1 MTVGVA
7 RVTLYLEDT
16 FSLKDK
22 RQVTRSITQKVR
34 NQFNAGIAEV
44 ADLDDPRAA
53 TLAIVVVS
61 NAANH
66 AQEMLQ
72 TVIDFIERRVELGVL
87 GEVETELIPYGDYR
101 KTQVITAG
109 HARPPL
115 VHPLP
120 AHRAGCPLGGGWGE
134 GSRGVAGSRRRQAT
148 GVPIAAPGISSG
160 VMAAI
165 TIDSGSCPLLRSS
178 PATSGGRTK

>member
-34 NQFNAGIAEV
+34 NQFNAGIGEGGEFD
-44 ADLDDPRAA
+44 DLDDPRAA

-87 GEVETELIPYGDYR
+87 GEVETELIPYGD
-101 KTQVITAG
+101 
-109 HARPPL
+109 
-115 VHPLP
+115 
-120 AHRAGCPLGGGWGE
+120 
-134 GSRGVAGSRRRQAT
+134 
-148 GVPIAAPGISSG
+148 
-160 VMAAI
+160 
-165 TIDSGSCPLLRSS
+165 
-178 PATSGGRTK
+178 

>member
-1 MTVGVA
+1 VAMTVGVA

-16 FSLKDK
+16 LSLKDK

-44 ADLDDPRAA
+44 AGLDDPRVA

-87 GEVETELIPYGDYR
+87 GEVETELIPYGD
-101 KTQVITAG
+101 
-109 HARPPL
+109 
-115 VHPLP
+115 
-120 AHRAGCPLGGGWGE
+120 
-134 GSRGVAGSRRRQAT
+134 
-148 GVPIAAPGISSG
+148 
-160 VMAAI
+160 
-165 TIDSGSCPLLRSS
+165 
-178 PATSGGRTK
+178 